1 MTKSETCPEFGRI
14 NEVLARVGDR
24 WSVLLVISLA
34 RHGVSRFNEL
44 KHRLGISQRML
55 SVTLKAL
62 ERDGLVLRT
71 HYPVIPPKVEY
82 ALSEMGLSFHAAV
95 DALGY
100 WAVDNLEA
108 IDAARAQYDSGRTEE
123 QAD

>member
-1 MTKSETCPEFGRI
+1 MSESEFCPVFDRI
-14 NEVLARVGDR
+14 NQVLARVGDR
-24 WSVLLVISLA
+24 WSVLLVISMA
-34 RHGVSRFNEL
+34 RNGASRFNEL

-62 ERDGLVLRT
+62 ERDGLVIRT
-71 HYPVIPPKVEY
+71 HYPEIPPRVEY
-82 ALSEMGLSFHAAV
+82 ALSEMGLSFHSAV

-108 IDAARAQYDSGRTEE
+108 IDLARASYDKGLTGK
-123 QAD
+123 